1 MPASESSYRQITSQQ
16 RRALIAA
23 SLGWMLD
30 SMDVQ
35 LYALV
40 LLEVMESLNM
50 DAGTGGLL
58 ASFTL
63 LASAVGGV
71 LFGVFADRKGRTK
84 ALMLSILV
92 YSVFTAACGLAQ
104 TVFQLAVFRVLLGLG
119 MGGEWASGA
128 ALVAETWPPE
138 HRGKAMGLMQS
149 SWAVGYGAAA
159 AVTALLLPH
168 LGWRAVF
175 FVGIAPALLT
185 LWIRR
190 RVAEPEI
197 WLRARGQRTEKA
209 SVGLWAVFSGPSR
222 RNALL
227 ITFMNAGTMFA
238 WWGLFTWIP
247 SYLRLP
253 VEQGGAGL
261 TIVDSSVWIIVLTV
275 GQFFGYVTFGFIADA
290 LGRRRAYLVYLLV
303 AAVLVPIYGSTRNPA
318 ALLVLGPFVAFFGT
332 GYFSGFGAISAELFP
347 TRIRATAQGLT
358 YNIGRVASAAAPFA
372 VGELAEVYGLGAAFN
387 LTAVAF
393 LFSAALAAFIPET
406 RGKVLE

>member
-1 MPASESSYRQITSQQ
+1 MRPTESWYHQITPQQ
-16 RRALIAA
+16 RRSLIAA

-40 LLEVMESLNM
+40 LLEVMQSLNM
-50 DAGTGGLL
+50 DAAMGGLL

-63 LASAVGGV
+63 LASALGGV
-71 LFGVFADRKGRTK
+71 LFGVLADRLGRTK

-92 YSVFTAACGLAQ
+92 YSVFTFACGFAQ

-149 SWAVGYGAAA
+149 SWAVGYGVAA

-168 LGWRAVF
+168 FGWRAVF

-185 LWIRR
+185 LWIRT
-190 RVAEPEI
+190 RVPEPEI
-197 WLRARGQRTEKA
+197 WLRARGQPSERASIGLRT
-209 SVGLWAVFSGPSR
+209 VFSGPYR

-227 ITFMNAGTMFA
+227 VTFMNAGTMFA

-247 SYLRLP
+247 SYLKLP
-253 VEQGGAGL
+253 IDQGGAGL
-261 TIVDSSVWIIVLTV
+261 TVVGSSVWIIVLTV
-275 GQFFGYVTFGFIADA
+275 GQWFGYATFGFIADS
-290 LGRRRAYLVYLLV
+290 LGRRRAYLLYLLV
-303 AAVLVPIYGSTRNPA
+303 AAVLVPIYGSTRHPT
-318 ALLVLGPFVAFFGT
+318 ALLLLGPFVAFFGT

-358 YNIGRVASAAAPFA
+358 YNIGRLASAVAPFA
-372 VGELAEVYGLGAAFN
+372 VGELAEVYGLGIAFN

-393 LFSAALAAFIPET
+393 LSSAALAAFIPET
-406 RGKVLE
+406 RGKMLE

>member
-1 MPASESSYRQITSQQ
+1 MSQAWHQEITPQQ
-16 RRALIAA
+16 RKSLVAA

-40 LLEVMESLNM
+40 LLEVMQDLDM
-50 DAGTGGLL
+50 DAATGGLL

-63 LASAVGGV
+63 LASALGGV
-71 LFGVFADRKGRTK
+71 VFGVLADRIGRTK
-84 ALMLSILV
+84 ALMLSIIV
-92 YSVFTAACGLAQ
+92 YSVFTFACGLAQ
-104 TVFQLAVFRVLLGLG
+104 TVFQLAAFRVLLGLG

-128 ALVAETWPPE
+128 ALVAETWPPQ

-149 SWAVGYGAAA
+149 SWAVGYAIAA

-190 RVAEPEI
+190 RVPEPEI
-197 WLRARGQRTEKA
+197 WLRERGRSTE
-209 SVGLWAVFSGPSR
+209 SSSIGLREVFSKPYR

-227 ITFMNAGTMFA
+227 ATFMNAGTMFA

-247 SYLRLP
+247 SYLKLP
-253 VEQGGAGL
+253 AAQGGAGL
-261 TIVDSSVWIIVLTV
+261 TVVGSSIWIIVLTI
-275 GQFFGYVTFGFIADA
+275 GQWFGYVTFGFVADA
-290 LGRRRAYLVYLLV
+290 LGRKRAYLVYLLV
-303 AAVLVPIYGSTRNPA
+303 AAVLVPVYGSTRNPT
-318 ALLVLGPFVAFFGT
+318 ALLVLGPFLAFFGT

-358 YNIGRVASAAAPFA
+358 YNIGRLASAVAPFA
-372 VGELAEVYGLGAAFN
+372 VGELAGTYGLGMAFN
-387 LTAVAF
+387 LTAIAF
-393 LFSAALAAFIPET
+393 LFSAALAAFLPET
-406 RGKVLE
+406 RGKALE